1 MHADDIFLREHR
13 LPSRVICP
21 AHSDSAPLTPP
32 PCFAACHH
40 RPGTASLSDT
50 YSVSCPCRLKSRA
63 PPLPPPPP
71 VSSAAHPFPVMHRP
85 ARTPLRCLCRP
96 RSPALPSTM
105 AMRRS
110 ASWPTC
116 CSGRYAANEG
126 GDSVGE
132 SKPSDT
138 GPPSPPRWTCE
149 PPRCLRPPVRLPPS
163 PHQDG
168 RGCCTAISAP
178 HCLMP
183 PHPPP
188 LPRPFRMGGAA
199 ALLSNK
205 PSLRHIA
212 KYELRTA
219 GRVHTGKDDDAYG

>member
-96 RSPALPSTM
+96 RSPALPSMT

-126 GDSVGE
+126 GGSSVGGVI
-132 SKPSDT
+132 KTLRHSD
-138 GPPSPPRWTCE
+138 PP
-149 PPRCLRPPVRLPPS
+149 LLPP
-163 PHQDG
+163 PALRGG
-168 RGCCTAISAP
+168 RCRCTAISAP

-183 PHPPP
+183 PPHPASPPP
-188 LPRPFRMGGAA
+188 LQDGRGR
-199 ALLSNK
+199 
-205 PSLRHIA
+205 
-212 KYELRTA
+212 RTA
-219 GRVHTGKDDDAYG
+219 LQQAVTAPHRQVRAAHCRAGSHWQG